1 MEWFDSTPGNKLI
14 NTKIMPFELDHE
26 ELENKGFTLNNEENI
41 IVNFKKKINDQTDL
55 VFELSPEPGVFVWCK
70 DEDFQDENMD
80 GVRVYIHP
88 DSVDEAVFI
97 AEKIVCVDY
106 M

>member
-1 MEWFDSTPGNKLI
+1 MAI
-14 NTKIMPFELDHE
+14 ELNHE
-26 ELENKGFTLNNEENI
+26 ELLKTGFTFNNEEII
-41 IVNFKKKINDQTDL
+41 IVNYKKKINDQNDL
-55 VFELSPEPGVFVWCK
+55 VLELSPEPGVFVWCK

-80 GVRVYIHP
+80 GVRVYIRP

>member
-1 MEWFDSTPGNKLI
+1 MA
-14 NTKIMPFELDHE
+14 FELDHE
-26 ELENKGFTLNNEENI
+26 ELEKKGFIINNDENI
-41 IVNFKKKINDQTDL
+41 IVNFKKKLNERNDL

-88 DSVDEAVFI
+88 NSIDEAIFI
-97 AEKIVCVDY
+97 AEKIVFVDY